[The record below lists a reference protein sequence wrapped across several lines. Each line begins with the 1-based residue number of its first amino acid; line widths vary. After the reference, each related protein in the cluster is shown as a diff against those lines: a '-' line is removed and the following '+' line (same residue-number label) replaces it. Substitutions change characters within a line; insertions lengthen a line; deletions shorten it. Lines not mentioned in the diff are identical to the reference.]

1 MTQGVHTGI
10 RFLFLK
16 TKIIKKF
23 KNKVMNLFQ
32 KILKF
37 LRHWKLQLGVTALLA
52 TFTLWACRDEASTIS
67 SPIDMPSSGE
77 GIVQLKYTAEIMTHV
92 ETDAKGGKLTGL
104 EEIQAVPNV
113 TRVQTAMVVFEDGT
127 CDLEIKQLTPKNQ
140 PIKFNDLTPPDRR
153 PKAVVTRIER
163 NGTAHLFDKDN
174 NEIQTFGMPQ
184 RPDLKQWVEIL
195 KKEAAN
201 VSPSELVSYVFG
213 NKVGGVRATI
223 AEARKNGGEVI
234 PNSDGT
240 VFVRVGK
247 SSNGLGTRNA
257 SQTFSESVIDTVQ
270 NTVRAAA
277 IFDKQSSKMLGKM
290 AYTYKDVN
298 GSKELTHIYLE
309 SYNPNSPDNRRQKA
323 ISVTELSDVSVK
335 INR

>member
-1 MTQGVHTGI
+1 MKNF
-10 RFLFLK
+10 R
-16 TKIIKKF
+16 KIPK
-23 KNKVMNLFQ
+23 MLQ
-32 KILKF
+32 
-37 LRHWKLQLGVTALLA
+37 RWKLQIGVTALLA
-52 TFTLWACRDEASTIS
+52 MLTLWACRDEASTIS
-67 SPIDMPSSGE
+67 SPIDMPSSSE

-113 TRVQTAMVVFEDGT
+113 SRIQTAMVVFEDGT
-127 CDLEIKQLTPKNQ
+127 CDLEIKQLTPKYQ

-153 PKAVVTRIER
+153 PKGVVTRIER
-163 NGTAHLFDKDN
+163 NGTAHVFDKDN

-201 VSPSELVSYVFG
+201 VNASELVSYVFG

-234 PNSDGT
+234 SNSDGT
-240 VFVRVGK
+240 VFVRVGNPT
-247 SSNGLGTRNA
+247 NGLGTRDA

-309 SYNPNSPDNRRQKA
+309 SNNPNSPANRQQKA
-323 ISVTELSDVSVK
+323 ISITELSGVSVK

>member
-1 MTQGVHTGI
+1 M
-10 RFLFLK
+10 
-16 TKIIKKF
+16 KIF
-23 KNKVMNLFQ
+23 S
-32 KILKF
+32 KIPKF
-37 LRHWKLQLGVTALLA
+37 LRLWKLQIGITALLA
-52 TFTLWACRDEASTIS
+52 MLTLWACRDEASTIS
-67 SPIDMPSSGE
+67 SPIDMPSNSE

-92 ETDAKGGKLTGL
+92 ETDAKNGKLTGM

-113 TRVQTAMVVFEDGT
+113 SRIQTAMVVFEDGT
-127 CDLEIKQLTPKNQ
+127 CDLEIKQLTPKFQ

-163 NGTAHLFDKDN
+163 NGTAHVFDKDN

-201 VSPSELVSYVFG
+201 VNSSELVSYVFG
-213 NKVGGVRATI
+213 NKVGGVRSTI
-223 AEARKNGGEVI
+223 VEARKNGGEVI
-234 PNSDGT
+234 SNSDGT
-240 VFVRVGK
+240 VFVRVGNP
-247 SSNGLGTRNA
+247 SNGLGTRDA
-257 SQTFSESVIDTVQ
+257 SQTFSESLIDTVQ

-277 IFDKQSSKMLGKM
+277 IFDKQTNKMLGKTV
-290 AYTYKDVN
+290 YTYKDVN

-309 SYNPNSPDNRRQKA
+309 SFNPKSPADRQQKA
-323 ISVTELSDVSVK
+323 ISITELSGVSVK

>member
-1 MTQGVHTGI
+1 MKKI
-10 RFLFLK
+10 RK
-16 TKIIKKF
+16 MP
-23 KNKVMNLFQ
+23 N
-32 KILKF
+32 F
-37 LRHWKLQLGVTALLA
+37 LRRWRLPIGVAALTAML
-52 TFTLWACRDEASTIS
+52 TLWACRDEASTIS
-67 SPIDMPSSGE
+67 SPIDMPSSSE

-92 ETDAKGGKLTGL
+92 ETDAKNGKLTGL

-127 CDLEIKQLTPKNQ
+127 CDLEIKQLTPKFQ

-163 NGTAHLFDKDN
+163 NGTAHVFDKDN

-195 KKEAAN
+195 KKETNN
-201 VSPSELVSYVFG
+201 VSSSELVSYVFG

-223 AEARKNGGEVI
+223 AEARKNGGEVVS
-234 PNSDGT
+234 NSDGT
-240 VFVRVGK
+240 VFVRVGNP
-247 SSNGLGTRNA
+247 SNGLGTRDA
-257 SQTFSESVIDTVQ
+257 TKTFSESVIDTVQ

-277 IFDKQSSKMLGKM
+277 IFDKQTNKMLGKM

-298 GSKELTHIYLE
+298 GSKELTHIYQE
-309 SYNPNSPDNRRQKA
+309 SRNPNSPANRQQKA
-323 ISVTELSDVSVK
+323 ISITELSGVSVK